1 MTALGRAAGVAR
13 WIVGVGAAT
22 AVLLLFTLEG
32 APDVPADAAPSEVD
46 LLVDEGRAIYA
57 QRSATC
63 HGDAG
68 QGGQGPR
75 LAGTVIVNYP
85 DATEQIAIVAG
96 GADGMPAFAGTLSDD
111 EIAAV
116 VGFTRF
122 GLR

>member
-22 AVLLLFTLEG
+22 AGLLLFTLEG
-32 APDVPADAAPSEVD
+32 APDGPADAAAPGVD

-57 QRSATC
+57 QRCATC
-63 HGDAG
+63 HGEPGALSA
-68 QGGQGPR
+68 

-85 DATEQIAIVAG
+85 DATDQIAIVAG
-96 GADGMPAFAGTLSDD
+96 GADGMPAFAGTLRDD